1 MIEGPKGAKFLAHRE
16 AKEDE
21 SESDFYDQ
29 GGSGNEEFGDLSGD
43 DAYDDVEGESED
55 KYERGDSGMEGL
67 ETI

>member
-1 MIEGPKGAKFLAHRE
+1 MRSSLAHRE

-21 SESDFYDQ
+21 SESDFDDQ

-67 ETI
+67 ETISYPGR